1 MRRTQV
7 VGAAVV
13 AAVVVAGVAVVALR
27 ADGDDDEAVPEEQ
40 IREELLDGLAASAD
54 CPDAAEPPAL
64 DDGQVRVTVVRVVDG
79 CLAYTGE
86 SVDAADVGDR
96 LSELRADPDVVAAD
110 RAVAR
115 TPGVAASP
123 GLEDRSAE
131 QWALAPEHLD
141 AAAVRELWPATA
153 DVRVA
158 VIDTGIDPEHADLA
172 GQVVERAPWSHRYE
186 GDYDGHGSHV
196 AGIVA
201 AADDG
206 AGVVGLTPGARLMD
220 VQYYDGKD
228 DLAGPSDDLG
238 EYVRWSVDHGADV
251 INMSIQG
258 ESYSDTE
265 LTAALYAE
273 RQGVVVVGIA
283 GNCGGED
290 AGNTESWR
298 PPWDSDPNPCKK
310 RNEPKWPASFATVL
324 SVGAHDQD
332 GERADFS
339 SANSSVD
346 ISAPGVDILS
356 DCLAEDGDDRVTC
369 EASGTSQAAPYVSAV
384 VALLRARHPDASPEA
399 IRTAI
404 SESARTE
411 YHQPLDTRSDEFG
424 WGIIDPEAAAAYLDE
439 HPGAEQS
446 PVEGIADRTQALY
459 VDPDDNQVMVVD
471 DGVPHPVRRIDP
483 DASVNSVDWSAD
495 HSRLVA
501 SSGDTL
507 FTWTGPGSQVVETTC
522 DGCDVA
528 YLDRGDVVAG
538 LAFDG
543 TITRYDRETLESLGT
558 ATIALPN
565 ADDGFVLYGDV
576 GGKLLVA
583 HSESPESTG
592 PDTLYLVDPLSGEA
606 SGSYHSTDA
615 ISIGD
620 VAVDA
625 DGEQVGLLTARAGG
639 ACERI
644 EHVVLLDPDD
654 LGEVVGPA
662 EVPSGDMKI
671 DEVFFN
677 GDALYATMRLP
688 EDGCGGSVS
697 NGVWRLDPDTRGW
710 EQVSDE
716 PVMTVRPVE
725 GLTGDPST
733 GRISVT
739 DDGRIG
745 TFVPTGAPGSEH
757 VALGVVNSLV
767 EATPTRDEVDLARES
782 STPPI
787 DEGGGGGSDGGGSDD
802 TTEAAIARYETYLH
816 ALGEGDVDTLCEIA
830 GPGMEQAEDEVG
842 PCPEAFEIVIGMI
855 APDQA
860 TALRTATVDP
870 ALVDASTPGEV
881 FIPVEAVV
889 ADATFGESDLGSYT
903 LRFQDGDWFIVD

>member
-1 MRRTQV
+1 M
-7 VGAAVV
+7 

-27 ADGDDDEAVPEEQ
+27 ADGGDDEAVPEPQ
-40 IREELLDGLAASAD
+40 IREELLDGLTASAD

-86 SVDAADVGDR
+86 SVDSADVRDR
-96 LSELRADPDVVAAD
+96 LQALRSDPEVVAAD
-110 RAVAR
+110 RAVVR
-115 TPGVAASP
+115 TPGAAASP
-123 GLEDRSAE
+123 GREDRSAE

-153 DVRVA
+153 EVRVA

-172 GQVVERAPWSHRYE
+172 GQVVERAPWTHRYE
-186 GDYDGHGSHV
+186 GDSDGHGSHV

-220 VQYYDGKD
+220 VQYYDGNGD

-238 EYVRWSVDHGADV
+238 EYVRWAVDHGADV

-258 ESYSDTE
+258 ESASDTE
-265 LTAALYAE
+265 ATAVLYAE

-283 GNCGGED
+283 GNCGRED
-290 AGNTESWR
+290 AGNTEFWR
-298 PPWDSDPNPCKK
+298 LPWDSDTNPCKK
-310 RNEPKWPASFATVL
+310 RNEPKWPASFDTVL

-356 DCLAEDGDDRVTC
+356 DCLSEDDDDRVTC

-384 VALLRARHPDASPEA
+384 VALLRARHPDATPQA

-404 SESARTE
+404 TESARTE
-411 YHQPLDTRSDEFG
+411 HHQPLDTRSDEFG

-439 HPGAEQS
+439 HPGAEQPS
-446 PVEGIADRTQALY
+446 VEGIADRTQVLFH
-459 VDPDDNQVMVVD
+459 DTDDNEVMVLD
-471 DGVPHPVRRIDP
+471 DGVPHPVRPIDP
-483 DASVNSVDWSAD
+483 DASVSSADWSAD

-528 YLDRGDVVAG
+528 YLDPGDVVAG
-538 LAFDG
+538 LAYDG
-543 TITRYDRETLESLGT
+543 TITRYDRNTLESLGT

-565 ADDGFVLYGDV
+565 AEDGFVLHGDV

-583 HSESPESTG
+583 HSESPGNSG
-592 PDTLYLVDPLSGEA
+592 PDTLYLVDPLTGEA
-606 SGSYHSTDA
+606 SGSYHDADA
-615 ISIGD
+615 ISVDD
-620 VAVDA
+620 VVVDA
-625 DGEQVGLLTARAGG
+625 HGEHVGVLTGRVAG
-639 ACERI
+639 ACGQI
-644 EHVVLLDPDD
+644 EHVVLLDADD
-654 LGEVVGPA
+654 LAEVVGPA
-662 EVPSGDMKI
+662 EVPSGQMEI

-677 GDALYATMRLP
+677 GDALYATITLM
-688 EDGCGGSVS
+688 EDGCGGLVS

-716 PVMTVRPVE
+716 AVATVRPVE

-739 DDGRIG
+739 DDARIG

-757 VALGVVNSLV
+757 VALGDVHDVIW
-767 EATPTRDEVDLARES
+767 ATPTLTEVDLARES

-787 DEGGGGGSDGGGSDD
+787 DEGEGGGGGQGDDGGSDGGGSDD
-802 TTEAAIARYETYLH
+802 TPEAAIARYETYLH
-816 ALGEGDVDTLCEIA
+816 ALGEGDIDTLCEIA
-830 GPGMEQAEDEVG
+830 GPGLEQAEDEVG
-842 PCPEAFEIVIGMI
+842 PCPEAYEIVIGMI
-855 APDQA
+855 SPEQA
-860 TALRTATVDP
+860 AALRTATVDP

-881 FIPVEAVV
+881 FMPLEAVV
-889 ADATFGESDLGSYT
+889 ADATFSDSDLGSYT
-903 LRFQDGDWFIVD
+903 FRYQDGDWFIVN